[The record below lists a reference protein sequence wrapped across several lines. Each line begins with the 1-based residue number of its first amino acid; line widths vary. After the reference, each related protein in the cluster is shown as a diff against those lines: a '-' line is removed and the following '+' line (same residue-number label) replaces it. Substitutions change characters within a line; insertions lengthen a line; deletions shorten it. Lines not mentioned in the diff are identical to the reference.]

1 MKRATRMSHLFADV
15 SFPGRRNAMV
25 REVQLSWDSE
35 LPYPAELEQTH
46 WDTEVSSMN
55 DLPEVSHKF
64 KKKNTPPR
72 HSSSTL
78 NPKKNR
84 TDR

>member
-1 MKRATRMSHLFADV
+1 MSHLFADV